1 MNLPSNPSPAAPQGP
16 ITPGE
21 RHRLVDALRGFA
33 LLGILIVNVEFI
45 FQDLEVGW
53 SGYDGPVD
61 VAVRWLDAA
70 LVQQKFYLLFA
81 LLFGYGLSLQ
91 LARARA
97 GGTPLGGRYARRMIG
112 LLALGLLHAI
122 LFFVGDILV
131 LYAMVGTVAYLL
143 RRRSSRALLT
153 IAGWLYGLMALSW
166 LVLAAL
172 VALDDG
178 GLEAEAGGDV
188 YATGSFLEVAAVRAG
203 DWLELFPA
211 LVVVQGPSALAAALA
226 GVVLGRGD
234 LLARPDRHRVLARRV
249 LVRTA
254 PLGLLGGALAATF
267 LVAGERDDAAGVI
280 GFGLQ
285 FAFAPLLTVA
295 YVAGLA
301 LLIGAAPRGPA
312 ALLESGG
319 RMSLSVYLLES
330 VVAATLAAGYGA
342 ALYGDVGPAAGLALS
357 VAIWG
362 ALMVASHAWLRV
374 ARFGPFE
381 WLLRSFTYGRAQPL
395 RRSG

>member
-1 MNLPSNPSPAAPQGP
+1 
-16 ITPGE
+16 
-21 RHRLVDALRGFA
+21 
-33 LLGILIVNVEFI
+33 
-45 FQDLEVGW
+45 
-53 SGYDGPVD
+53 
-61 VAVRWLDAA
+61 
-70 LVQQKFYLLFA
+70 
-81 LLFGYGLSLQ
+81 
-91 LARARA
+91 
-97 GGTPLGGRYARRMIG
+97 
-112 LLALGLLHAI
+112 
-122 LFFVGDILV
+122 
-131 LYAMVGTVAYLL
+131 
-143 RRRSSRALLT
+143 
-153 IAGWLYGLMALSW
+153 
-166 LVLAAL
+166 
-172 VALDDG
+172 
-178 GLEAEAGGDV
+178 
-188 YATGSFLEVAAVRAG
+188 
-203 DWLELFPA
+203 
-211 LVVVQGPSALAAALA
+211 VVQGPSALAAALA